1 MTSIGKSKQNLFLCV
16 LWDGAIEIWEFVA
29 YTQDSQVSAAAYN
42 NMETDILIP
51 FAFSYLLV

>member
-42 NMETDILIP
+42 NILIP